1 MLVPRICMRASF
13 ENDRAHVDCGV
24 KKIILASQSPWRKD
38 ILSKTGIP
46 FSVEESGYE
55 EDMSLKIPP
64 RELAKRLAL
73 GKAEMV
79 ATRRPDALV
88 IAADTFVVFGRH
100 IIGKPHTPKRAREVL
115 TMLSGK
121 WHTIITGFAVIDG
134 GSGKRVVRSVE
145 TRVHLRKADA
155 KEIAA
160 YVKTG
165 EPLKVAGGYAIQGRA
180 GALIDKIEGDYW
192 NIVGLPLSAIVLE
205 LKKFGIRIGSGS

>member
-1 MLVPRICMRASF
+1 
-13 ENDRAHVDCGV
+13 
-24 KKIILASQSPWRKD
+24 
-38 ILSKTGIP
+38 
-46 FSVEESGYE
+46 
-55 EDMSLKIPP
+55 
-64 RELAKRLAL
+64 
-73 GKAEMV
+73 
-79 ATRRPDALV
+79 
-88 IAADTFVVFGRH
+88 
-100 IIGKPHTPKRAREVL
+100 
-115 TMLSGK
+115 
-121 WHTIITGFAVIDG
+121 
-134 GSGKRVVRSVE
+134 VVRSVE